1 MVWITTGFSKT
12 SIIIHTTCQM
22 KETNKEMTDQEKE
35 YKKYLLQRAM
45 NDIRVNI
52 EYYLKAECSL
62 IKNPDDD
69 IISRD
74 ARNITNDIFMIL
86 RNRELI

>member
-1 MVWITTGFSKT
+1 
-12 SIIIHTTCQM
+12 
-22 KETNKEMTDQEKE
+22 MTDQEKE
-35 YKKYLLQRAM
+35 YKKYLLQRAR
-45 NDIRVNI
+45 NDIRANI

-62 IKNPDDD
+62 IKNPDED